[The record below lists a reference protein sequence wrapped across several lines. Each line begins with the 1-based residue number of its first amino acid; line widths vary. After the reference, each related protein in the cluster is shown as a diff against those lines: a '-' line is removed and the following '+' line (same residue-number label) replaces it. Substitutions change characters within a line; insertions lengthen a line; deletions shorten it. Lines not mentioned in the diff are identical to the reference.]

1 MIEGLEDAIRA
12 REQRQYDVAE
22 QRFADLLA
30 AYPDDALTNFHYA
43 WLCDAQGLEQRA
55 VGFYERAIDLG
66 LPPEDLRG
74 ALLGLGSTY
83 RALGEYQKAAARLQR
98 GLVQFPEA
106 LEFTVF
112 YAMVLYNLGQHQE
125 ATSRLLR
132 LIADQ
137 VPTES
142 IARYQRAIHFY
153 AQDLDKTWKEE

>member
-12 REQRQYDVAE
+12 RELRQFDEAE
-22 QRFADLLA
+22 RLFTTLLA
-30 AYPDDALTNFHYA
+30 AHPNDALTNFHYA
-43 WLCDAQGLEQRA
+43 WLCDAQGNERRA
-55 VGFYERAIDLG
+55 VGFYEKAVDLG

-98 GLVQFPEA
+98 GLVHFPDA
-106 LEFTVF
+106 LEFAVF

-137 VPTES
+137 VPAES

-153 AQDLDKTWKEE
+153 AQDLDKIWEEE